1 MNELMLS
8 AGVIVASATWQWFWQ
23 RSVSG
28 RATFDPSLRA
38 GSHEVTFRTR
48 EGAST
53 VRVAGKTLLQ
63 AALGAQVPLA
73 SLCERGVCGTCK
85 VRVCSGA
92 VDVGAARALSEQ
104 ERTAGYVLA
113 CVARP
118 TSAATVD
125 LEPER
130 DG

>member
-1 MNELMLS
+1 
-8 AGVIVASATWQWFWQ
+8 
-23 RSVSG
+23 
-28 RATFDPSLRA
+28 
-38 GSHEVTFRTR
+38 
-48 EGAST
+48 
-53 VRVAGKTLLQ
+53 
-63 AALGAQVPLA
+63 
-73 SLCERGVCGTCK
+73 
-85 VRVCSGA
+85 

-104 ERTAGYVLA
+104 ERAAGYVLA